1 MVITMRPKLLVHCLL
16 WTAAAALTNIET
28 RSSESLL
35 RSATPSFASL
45 PSTDNV
51 NPQHLL
57 GPRVAPQ
64 SVLEDIEPPPACA
77 VSPVSNSRSPHSPH
91 NSNGRA
97 ILECPA
103 IRFVALSLLRLTYV
117 LNL

>member
-16 WTAAAALTNIET
+16 WTAAAAFTNVET

-35 RSATPSFASL
+35 RSATSSSPSLS
-45 PSTDNV
+45 STDNV

-64 SVLEDIEPPPACA
+64 SVPEDIEPPPACA
-77 VSPVSNSRSPHSPH
+77 VSHVPTSRPPRPLTTAMARHFQRAPLSNW
-91 NSNGRA
+91 
-97 ILECPA
+97 
-103 IRFVALSLLRLTYV
+103 LLYRYYG
-117 LNL
+117 